1 MVNLDVWYTYIKF
14 RHFQVDLL
22 IGHFEGKFF
31 SCTFDLP
38 QGHFVLSTF
47 IDLLIKCYIL
57 LITEAC
63 CKSKKRM
70 TDWFY
75 SQINIDCLIKWAVFF
90 QNIFNF
96 WQIETM
102 STKQYMRWVRVN
114 LIFRKRFYWS
124 FGTKP
129 QNDIIEGYGAA
140 EFQKVFL
147 KGARCS
153 RNTPESSGLVFSLH
167 SRHIRKRP

>member
-1 MVNLDVWYTYIKF
+1 MQVFWGNCLFWLWRIKLSCWKPRF
-14 RHFQVDLL
+14 LESHQNRFGVQDHL
-22 IGHFEGKFF
+22 IM
-31 SCTFDLP
+31 
-38 QGHFVLSTF
+38 
-47 IDLLIKCYIL
+47 IKCYIL
-57 LITEAC
+57 SITQAC

-90 QNIFNF
+90 QNIFIF